1 MRLEELERL
10 GAYKSLRS
18 NRRELL
24 IATGAGALLLAGCGG
39 DDNGGGGSGSS
50 LGDLSTTA
58 TGGGNPVETVNWGIV
73 ADPIGLDPIGPNDY
87 QSVQPMYQAYDTILQ
102 LDEQNGISPMIASDW
117 RAENPTTY
125 VYDIRDG
132 VTFQDGSPMTVE
144 DVAYS
149 INRHVDPKNGS
160 ALIDFVSSVKSVETN
175 GNNQVIVTLKEPNA
189 MWKYIP
195 CLPVGMVVSQKNIE
209 QLLANGGDVG
219 TPSSL
224 PIGTGA
230 FKLASWDRGQSV
242 KMERYDGY
250 WDKDKAL
257 QVKNLVFQVI
267 PDAEALA
274 TGMLDG
280 TIQGTFQLN
289 GQQVAPLVDQVQI
302 LRSESVNIRI
312 AACNCAKPPFDDAR
326 VRQALS
332 LATDKNGLLQ
342 SAYSG
347 EGQLWNSPV
356 MENQWQ
362 FSQPVFQDAYDALPD
377 YMTQDLDRA
386 KQLISDAG
394 ADGKTGNI
402 IASSTEQQAQA
413 VEIQSAG
420 EQIGLKLTIDKVSGD
435 ELIAQLFPE
444 KFPGEWSVACWD
456 WGSDTP
462 DPSSDLI
469 IPFLSTNLSDFT
481 QYQNPE
487 VDKLLVQQR
496 GMEDNDER
504 ANVLGQ
510 IQAQIVK
517 DQPWSVLYWIN
528 QLTALS
534 NDIGGLTPIPT
545 WAYQHW
551 AADLSGN

>member
-10 GAYKSLRS
+10 ATYQTLRT

-24 IATGAGALLLAGCGG
+24 MASGAAALLLAGCGG
-39 DDNGGGGSGSS
+39 DDSGGGSGSS
-50 LGDLSTTA
+50 LGDLSNTA
-58 TGGGNPVETVNWGIV
+58 EGGGKAVDTVNWGIV

-87 QSVQPMYQAYDTILQ
+87 QSVQPMYQCFDTIIQ
-102 LDEQNGISPMIASDW
+102 LNEQNGLSPMIAESWEAAD
-117 RAENPTTY
+117 PTTY
-125 VYDIRDG
+125 VYDIRSG

-149 INRHVDPKNGS
+149 IQRHVDPENGS

-175 GNNQVIVTLKEPNA
+175 GNNQVIVRLKEPNA

-195 CLPVGMVVSQKNIE
+195 ALPVGMVVSQKNIE
-209 QLLANGGDVG
+209 QLQSGGG
-219 TPSSL
+219 TIGSPSAL

-230 FKLASWDRGQSV
+230 YSYASWDRGQSV

-250 WDKDKAL
+250 WDKEKAL

-274 TGMLDG
+274 TGLLDG
-280 TIQGTFQLN
+280 SIQGTFQLN
-289 GQQVAPLVDQVQI
+289 GQQIAPLADEVQI

-312 AACNCAKPPFDDAR
+312 AAANCGKPPFDDPR
-326 VRQALS
+326 VRQAVS

-342 SAYSG
+342 SAYAG
-347 EGQLWNSPV
+347 EGELWNSPV
-356 MENQWQ
+356 MRNQWQ
-362 FSQPVFQDAYDALPD
+362 FSESVFSDAYDALPD
-377 YMTQDLDRA
+377 FMTQDMERA
-386 KQLISDAG
+386 KQLIQEAG
-394 ADGKTGNI
+394 AEGATGNI

-413 VEIQSAG
+413 VAIQQSA
-420 EQIGLKLTIDKVSGD
+420 EEIGLKLTIDRVSGD

-444 KFPGEWSVACWD
+444 KPPHEWSMACWD

-469 IPFLSTNLSDFT
+469 IPFLSTNFSDFT
-481 QYQNPE
+481 EYKNAR
-487 VDKLLVQQR
+487 VDKLLDQQR
-496 GMEDNDER
+496 VMEDNDER
-504 ANVLGQ
+504 AEVLAEV
-510 IQAQIVK
+510 QAQIVK

>member
-10 GAYKSLRS
+10 GAYKSLRT

-24 IATGAGALLLAGCGG
+24 VASGAAALLLAGCGG
-39 DDNGGGGSGSS
+39 SDDSGGSSGSS
-50 LGDLSTTA
+50 LGDLSGTA
-58 TGGGNPVETVNWGIV
+58 EGGGNPVETVNWGIV
-73 ADPIGLDPIGPNDY
+73 ADPVGLDPIGPNDY

-102 LDEQNGISPMIASDW
+102 LNEQNGLSPMIASDW

-125 VYDIRDG
+125 VYDIRDD

-175 GNNQVIVTLKEPNA
+175 GNNQLIVTLTEPNA

-195 CLPVGMVVSQKNIE
+195 ALPVGMVVSQKNIE

-230 FKLASWDRGQSV
+230 FKFASWDRGQSV

-250 WDKDKAL
+250 WDKEKAL
-257 QVKNLVFQVI
+257 QVKNLVFQII

-289 GQQVAPLVDQVQI
+289 GQQVKPLVDQVQI

-312 AACNCAKPPFDDAR
+312 AACNCAKPPFDDPK
-326 VRQALS
+326 VRQAIS
-332 LATDKNGLLQ
+332 LATDKQGLLT

-347 EGQLWNSPV
+347 EGKLWNSPV

-362 FSQPVFQDAYDALPD
+362 FSQSVFQDAYDALPD

-386 KQLISDAG
+386 KQLISEAG
-394 ADGKTGNI
+394 AEGKTGNI

-444 KFPGEWSVACWD
+444 KYPGEWSIACWD

-469 IPFLSTNLSDFT
+469 IPFLSSNLSDFT
-481 QYQNPE
+481 QYKDAD
-487 VDKLLVQQR
+487 VDKLLEQQKT
-496 GMEDNDER
+496 MEDDDAR
-504 ANVLGQ
+504 AKVLTQ
-510 IQAQIVK
+510 IQSTIVEN
-517 DQPWSVLYWIN
+517 QPWSVLYWIN

-534 NDIGGLTPIPT
+534 NDLGGLTPIPT

-551 AADLSGN
+551 AADLSGT

>member
-10 GAYKSLRS
+10 ATYQSLRT

-24 IATGAGALLLAGCGG
+24 FASGAAAVLLAGCGG
-39 DDNGGGGSGSS
+39 GDDDGGGGTS
-50 LGDLSTTA
+50 LGDLTDTA
-58 TGGGNPVETVNWGIV
+58 AGGGNPVDTVNWGIV
-73 ADPIGLDPIGPNDY
+73 ADPSGLDPIGVNDY
-87 QSVQPMYQAYDTILQ
+87 QSVQPMYQCFDTMLQ
-102 LDEQNGISPMIASDW
+102 LNEENGLSPMIASSWEAAD
-117 RAENPTTY
+117 PVTY
-125 VYDIRDG
+125 LYDIRDD

-149 INRHVDPKNGS
+149 IQRHVDPANGS

-195 CLPVGMVVSQKNIE
+195 ALPVGMVVSQRNIE
-209 QLLANGGDVG
+209 ELEQGGQTIG
-219 TPSSL
+219 SPSAL

-230 FKLASWDRGQSV
+230 FSYASWERGQSV
-242 KMERYDGY
+242 KMERYDDY
-250 WDKDKAL
+250 WDKEKAL

-274 TGMLDG
+274 TGLLDG
-280 TIQGTFQLN
+280 SIQGTFQLN
-289 GQQVAPLVDQVQI
+289 GQQIAPLADEVQI

-312 AACNCAKPPFDDAR
+312 AAFNCNKAPFDDPR
-326 VRQALS
+326 VRQAIS

-342 SAYSG
+342 SAYAG
-347 EGQLWNSPV
+347 EGKLWNSPI

-362 FSQPVFQDAYDALPD
+362 FSEGVFSDAYDALPD
-377 YMTQDLDRA
+377 FMTQDIERA
-386 KQLISDAG
+386 KELIQEAG
-394 ADGKTGNI
+394 AEGASGNI

-413 VEIQSAG
+413 VEIQQAA
-420 EQIGLKLTIDKVSGD
+420 EEIGLQLTIDRVSGD

-444 KFPGEWSVACWD
+444 KPPHKWSIACWD

-469 IPFLSTNLSDFT
+469 IPFLSTNFSDFT
-481 QYQNPE
+481 EYKNPQ
-487 VDKLLVQQR
+487 VDKLLNQQR
-496 GMEDNDER
+496 LMEDDDRR
-504 ANVLGQ
+504 AEVLAE
-510 IQAQIVK
+510 IQAHIVE

-528 QLTALS
+528 QLTAIS
-534 NDIGGLTPIPT
+534 KDIGGLTPIPT

-551 AADLSGN
+551 AADLSGT